1 RRGDRRA
8 RRVWLERGRPVP
20 RCGGCVGAVRR
31 ARLPAVL
38 ARLASAGAGPR
49 RYTRRMNGLLR
60 IVHAPLGSGL
70 RLCVLHVF
78 PDAQDTIA
86 ALDVLPNVPPEE
98 TLAQANLMLKQMA
111 CPQTLVITD
120 VFGATPC
127 NVAQRLVDGVRS
139 KLVTGVNLP
148 MLLRTVSYR
157 HESLDALISRAIIG
171 ATQGVMQVAVT
182 APQNQA
188 RRATHDQDHR
198 DHQQ

>member
-1 RRGDRRA
+1 MNGILLIA
-8 RRVWLERGRPVP
+8 HSP
-20 RCGGCVGAVRR
+20 
-31 ARLPAVL
+31 
-38 ARLASAGAGPR
+38 LASA
-49 RYTRRMNGLLR
+49 LR
-60 IVHAPLGSGL
+60 Q
-70 RLCVLHVF
+70 CVLHVF
-78 PDAQDTIA
+78 PDAQDSIA
-86 ALDVLPNVPPEE
+86 ALDVLPNMPPEE
-98 TLAQANLMLKQMA
+98 TLAQAQLMLKQMA
-111 CPQTLVITD
+111 CPQTLVVTD

-188 RRATHDQDHR
+188 RRSTHDQDHR

>member
-1 RRGDRRA
+1 MNGILLIA
-8 RRVWLERGRPVP
+8 HAP
-20 RCGGCVGAVRR
+20 
-31 ARLPAVL
+31 
-38 ARLASAGAGPR
+38 LASA
-49 RYTRRMNGLLR
+49 LR
-60 IVHAPLGSGL
+60 Q
-70 RLCVLHVF
+70 CVLHVF
-78 PDAQDTIA
+78 PDAQDA
-86 ALDVLPNVPPEE
+86 VVALDVQPNVPPEE
-98 TLAQANLMLKQMA
+98 SLSQARLLLAQMDR
-111 CPQTLVITD
+111 PQTLVVTD

-139 KLVTGVNLP
+139 KLITGVNLP

-157 HESLDALISRAIIG
+157 HESLDALISRALIG

>member
-1 RRGDRRA
+1 MNGILLIA
-8 RRVWLERGRPVP
+8 HAP
-20 RCGGCVGAVRR
+20 
-31 ARLPAVL
+31 
-38 ARLASAGAGPR
+38 LASA
-49 RYTRRMNGLLR
+49 LR
-60 IVHAPLGSGL
+60 Q
-70 RLCVLHVF
+70 CVLHVF
-78 PDAQDTIA
+78 PDAQDSIA

-98 TLAQANLMLKQMA
+98 TLAQAQSMLQQMA
-111 CPQTLVITD
+111 CPQTLVLTD

-139 KLVTGVNLP
+139 KLVTGMNLP